1 MDKLEIEETIHEKE
15 ERLVNLERMRDKFN
29 AQPNPLAAMRT
40 EGRITE
46 VVEDLH
52 DLRQALAEM
61 DERDG
66 QIRTG
71 SDPFL
76 GADLNIAAGRDVLDE
91 AGFAEAARRR
101 GAE

>member
-1 MDKLEIEETIHEKE
+1 MDKLEIQEVIHEKE
-15 ERLVNLERMRDKFN
+15 ERLKNLERMRDKFN

-52 DLRQALAEM
+52 DLRNALAEFE
-61 DERDG
+61 ERDG

-71 SDPFL
+71 S
-76 GADLNIAAGRDVLDE
+76 E
-91 AGFAEAARRR
+91 
-101 GAE
+101 